1 MSSKEIK
8 FERGLERPAVRSRV
22 MQCRARSGRG
32 FTLLE
37 LAMVMAVILILVSI
51 TFPAYQTAI
60 RRSREAVLRDD
71 LTTMRQVIDEF
82 TVDKQHPPES
92 LDQLVEAGYIHA
104 IPTDPFTGA
113 KDSWQPDIE
122 EVPVPPDQNAT
133 GVVDVHSGS
142 DAEALDGTHYNTW

>member
-1 MSSKEIK
+1 MIVRESK
-8 FERGLERPAVRSRV
+8 FERGLQRMWIRLQTLRNRDCS
-22 MQCRARSGRG
+22 SRG

-37 LAMVMAVILILVSI
+37 LTMVMAVILILVAI

-60 RRSREAVLRDD
+60 KRSREAVLKDD
-71 LTTMRQVIDEF
+71 LHTMRQVIDEF
-82 TVDKQHPPES
+82 TVDKQRPPES
-92 LDQLVEAGYIHA
+92 LEELVDAGYIHS
-104 IPTDPFTGA
+104 IPVDPFTGA
-113 KDSWQPDIE
+113 RDTWQPDIE

>member
-1 MSSKEIK
+1 MSGKEIK
-8 FERGLERPAVRSRV
+8 FERGLERPAVRSRL
-22 MQCRARSGRG
+22 MRRWARSGRG

-92 LDQLVEAGYIHA
+92 LEELVEAGYIHA

-142 DAEALDGTHYNTW
+142 DAEALDGTHYNIW